1 MPERWAASVRNLLEL
16 PGAAALQNYHPLV
29 VHFPVAL
36 LSSAA
41 LIYWS
46 AWIARRESW
55 WWTAWWLLT
64 LGAVSAVFAW
74 WTGWRA
80 GAGVMVAPSVREHI
94 LEHHRRY
101 MTAVLVL
108 SLLLSG
114 WGVAARPVPRRGR
127 IGFMTLLI
135 VMMGLLVKGA
145 DYGAWMVYGYN
156 AGGSLPQPIEFSN

>member
-1 MPERWAASVRNLLEL
+1 
-16 PGAAALQNYHPLV
+16 
-29 VHFPVAL
+29 
-36 LSSAA
+36 
-41 LIYWS
+41 
-46 AWIARRESW
+46 
-55 WWTAWWLLT
+55 
-64 LGAVSAVFAW
+64 
-74 WTGWRA
+74 
-80 GAGVMVAPSVREHI
+80 
-94 LEHHRRY
+94 

-114 WGVAARPVPRRGR
+114 WAVAARPVPRRGR